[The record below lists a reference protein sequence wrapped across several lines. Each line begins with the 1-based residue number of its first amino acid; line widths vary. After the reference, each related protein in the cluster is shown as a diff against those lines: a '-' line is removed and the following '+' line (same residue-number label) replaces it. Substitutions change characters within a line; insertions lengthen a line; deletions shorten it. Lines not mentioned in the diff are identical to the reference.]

1 MEMKLTVQ
9 QFVKSIFTPRRMRC
23 TMVLVEGL
31 FLTKPKAQELNRTWA
46 NLIRAPTLPVSEA
59 EEGKSASM
67 VRPRNSSALT
77 SDNFL
82 FFVAKPR
89 LALDS
94 SNI

>member
-1 MEMKLTVQ
+1 
-9 QFVKSIFTPRRMRC
+9 MRG
-23 TMVLVEGL
+23 TMLLVEGL
-31 FLTKPKAQELNRTWA
+31 HHQTKGTGVESH
-46 NLIRAPTLPVSEA
+46 LPVSEA

-77 SDNFL
+77 ADNFL